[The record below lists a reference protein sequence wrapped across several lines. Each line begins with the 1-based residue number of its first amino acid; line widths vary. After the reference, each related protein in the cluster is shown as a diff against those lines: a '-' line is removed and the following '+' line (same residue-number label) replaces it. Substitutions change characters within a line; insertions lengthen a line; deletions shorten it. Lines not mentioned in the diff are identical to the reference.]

1 MMPEDMMK
9 MMLQGLLPMK
19 FDIKI
24 TLITG
29 NKEELS
35 IPLKGDI
42 FSRKLKG
49 ETENRIIIALKTP
62 ERDE

>member
-9 MMLQGLLPMK
+9 MMFQGLLPMK

-24 TLITG
+24 KLITG
-29 NKEELS
+29 DKQEIE

-42 FSRKLKG
+42 FSSKLKG
-49 ETENRIIIALKTP
+49 ETENRIIIALKKP